1 MGNTEKLPQCNTA
14 LKKAY
19 LSISIKKKKN
29 VGRFATG
36 GMNNIVMENIAY
48 MVTETLKKINLNLN
62 NFTAKN
68 GVSIWLKN
76 HHVHHGPWF
85 YSSNKFIT

>member
-1 MGNTEKLPQCNTA
+1 
-14 LKKAY
+14 
-19 LSISIKKKKN
+19 
-29 VGRFATG
+29 
-36 GMNNIVMENIAY
+36 MNNIVMENIAY

-76 HHVHHGPWF
+76 HHVHHGP
-85 YSSNKFIT
+85 